1 MIFAAVAPGGLVTLY
16 LGLSLVLWVEFFR
29 LRALL
34 LDPVLLFADEAIS
47 RLDPVTQQEVIGLL
61 QETVTEHGMALL
73 MVTHEDALAEKV
85 ARRIVRLNQP
95 QMPQAALHAAM
106 ARAAA

>member
-34 LDPVLLFADEAIS
+34 LDPVLLFADEATS

-61 QETVTEHGMALL
+61 QETVTEHGTGAADG
-73 MVTHEDALAEKV
+73 DA
-85 ARRIVRLNQP
+85 
-95 QMPQAALHAAM
+95 
-106 ARAAA
+106 